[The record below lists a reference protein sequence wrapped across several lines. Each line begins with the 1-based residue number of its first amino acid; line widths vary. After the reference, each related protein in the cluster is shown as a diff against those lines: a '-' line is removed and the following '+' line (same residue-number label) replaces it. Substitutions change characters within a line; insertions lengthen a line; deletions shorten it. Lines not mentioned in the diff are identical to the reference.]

1 MDAAAEPTWMYSR
14 RVLEGLS
21 SPSQRQVS
29 AQPKSIIELH
39 NLTYRT
45 KGSSK
50 GGYRHIGTV
59 CSMDAAAE
67 PTWTYSRRVPVC
79 LYPPL
84 LRHSYTKPIKHE
96 AMPPSLYLRGYDA
109 AIIARLTPTTQDN
122 SMEPM
127 INIALR
133 AARKAGENIVR
144 ASDDLERF
152 EVKAKGVNNF
162 VSEVDINAE
171 QEIIYHLQKA
181 YPDHAIMGEESGLT
195 GSEDAEYRW
204 IIDPLD
210 GTTNFI
216 RGIPHYAVSVA
227 CTFKGKLEHA
237 VIVDPVRREEFT
249 ASRGRGAQ
257 LNGHRIR
264 VSKLASLDGAL
275 LGTGIPFKEHCD
287 DKLGPYS
294 QSMELLAGQCA
305 GIRRAGAASL
315 DLAYVA
321 AGRLDAFWE
330 IGLAPWDIAAGALLV
345 REAGGL
351 VADID
356 GSDGYLESG
365 NIVCGN
371 PKCFKAVLQTVK
383 PLLG

>member
-1 MDAAAEPTWMYSR
+1 
-14 RVLEGLS
+14 
-21 SPSQRQVS
+21 
-29 AQPKSIIELH
+29 
-39 NLTYRT
+39 
-45 KGSSK
+45 
-50 GGYRHIGTV
+50 
-59 CSMDAAAE
+59 
-67 PTWTYSRRVPVC
+67 
-79 LYPPL
+79 
-84 LRHSYTKPIKHE
+84 
-96 AMPPSLYLRGYDA
+96 
-109 AIIARLTPTTQDN
+109 
-122 SMEPM
+122 MEPM

-144 ASDDLERF
+144 ASDELHRF
-152 EVKAKGVNNF
+152 EVKAKGVNDF
-162 VSEVDINAE
+162 VTEVDVNAE
-171 QEIIYHLQKA
+171 REIIYHLQKA
-181 YPDHAIMGEESGLT
+181 YPDHAILGEESGLI
-195 GSEDAEYRW
+195 GSADAEYRW

-210 GTTNFI
+210 GTTNFV
-216 RGIPHYAVSVA
+216 RGIPHYAVSIA
-227 CTFKGKLEHA
+227 CLYRGKIEHA

-264 VSKLASLDGAL
+264 VSDLANLDGAL
-275 LGTGIPFKEHCD
+275 LGTGIPFKQHCD

-294 QSMELLAGQCA
+294 KSLEQLASQCA

-330 IGLAPWDIAAGALLV
+330 IGLAQWDIAAGVLLI

-351 VADID
+351 VADTD
-356 GSDGYLESG
+356 ASDRYMETG

-371 PKCFKAVLQTVK
+371 PKCFKAVLQVVK

>member
-1 MDAAAEPTWMYSR
+1 
-14 RVLEGLS
+14 
-21 SPSQRQVS
+21 
-29 AQPKSIIELH
+29 
-39 NLTYRT
+39 
-45 KGSSK
+45 
-50 GGYRHIGTV
+50 
-59 CSMDAAAE
+59 
-67 PTWTYSRRVPVC
+67 
-79 LYPPL
+79 
-84 LRHSYTKPIKHE
+84 
-96 AMPPSLYLRGYDA
+96 
-109 AIIARLTPTTQDN
+109 
-122 SMEPM
+122 MEPM

-144 ASDDLERF
+144 ASDDLHRF
-152 EVKAKGVNNF
+152 EVKAKGINNF
-162 VSEVDINAE
+162 VTEVDINAE
-171 QEIIYHLQKA
+171 REIIYHLQKA
-181 YPDHAIMGEESGLT
+181 FPDHAILGEESGLI
-195 GSEDAEYRW
+195 GSAEAEYRW

-216 RGIPHYAVSVA
+216 RGIPHYAVSIA
-227 CTFKGKLEHA
+227 CMYRGKIEHA
-237 VIVDPVRREEFT
+237 VVLDPVRQEEFT

-264 VSKLASLDGAL
+264 VSDLASLDGAL
-275 LGTGIPFKEHCD
+275 LGTGIPFKNHCD

-294 QSMELLAGQCA
+294 KSIEVLASQCA

-330 IGLAPWDIAAGALLV
+330 IGLAQWDIAAGVLLV

-356 GSDGYLESG
+356 ASDNYLESG

-371 PKCFKAVLQTVK
+371 PKCFKAVLQVVK
-383 PLLG
+383 PLLS

>member
-1 MDAAAEPTWMYSR
+1 
-14 RVLEGLS
+14 
-21 SPSQRQVS
+21 
-29 AQPKSIIELH
+29 
-39 NLTYRT
+39 
-45 KGSSK
+45 
-50 GGYRHIGTV
+50 
-59 CSMDAAAE
+59 
-67 PTWTYSRRVPVC
+67 
-79 LYPPL
+79 
-84 LRHSYTKPIKHE
+84 
-96 AMPPSLYLRGYDA
+96 
-109 AIIARLTPTTQDN
+109 
-122 SMEPM
+122 MEPM

-144 ASDDLERF
+144 ASDDLHRF
-152 EVKAKGVNNF
+152 EVKAKGINDF
-162 VSEVDINAE
+162 VTEVDINAE

-181 YPDHAIMGEESGLT
+181 YPDHAFLGEESGLI

-210 GTTNFI
+210 GTTNFV
-216 RGIPHYAVSVA
+216 RGIPHFAISIA
-227 CTFKGKLEHA
+227 CMYRGKIEHA
-237 VIVDPVRREEFT
+237 VVLDPVRREEFT

-264 VSKLASLDGAL
+264 VSDLANLEGAL
-275 LGTGIPFKEHCD
+275 LGTGIPFKNHCD
-287 DKLGPYS
+287 DKLVPYS
-294 QSMELLAGQCA
+294 KSIEVLASQCA

-330 IGLAPWDIAAGALLV
+330 IGLAQWDIAAGVLLV

-356 GSDGYLESG
+356 ASENFLETG

-371 PKCFKAVLQTVK
+371 PKCFKAVLQVVK
-383 PLLG
+383 PLLS

>member
-1 MDAAAEPTWMYSR
+1 
-14 RVLEGLS
+14 
-21 SPSQRQVS
+21 
-29 AQPKSIIELH
+29 
-39 NLTYRT
+39 
-45 KGSSK
+45 
-50 GGYRHIGTV
+50 
-59 CSMDAAAE
+59 
-67 PTWTYSRRVPVC
+67 
-79 LYPPL
+79 
-84 LRHSYTKPIKHE
+84 
-96 AMPPSLYLRGYDA
+96 
-109 AIIARLTPTTQDN
+109 
-122 SMEPM
+122 MEPM
-127 INIALR
+127 IKIALR

-144 ASDDLERF
+144 ASDELHRF

-162 VSEVDINAE
+162 VTEVDLNAE
-171 QEIIYHLQKA
+171 QEIIYQLQKA
-181 YPDHAIMGEESGLT
+181 YPDHAILGEESGFI

-216 RGIPHYAVSVA
+216 RGIPHYAVSIA
-227 CTFKGKLEHA
+227 CMYRGKLEHA
-237 VIVDPVRREEFT
+237 VIVDPVRHEEFT

-264 VSKLASLDGAL
+264 VSDLANLEGAL
-275 LGTGIPFKEHCD
+275 LGTGIPFKNHCD
-287 DKLGPYS
+287 DKLEAYS
-294 QSMELLAGQCA
+294 KSIEVLASQCA

-330 IGLAPWDIAAGALLV
+330 IGLSSWDMAAGVLLV

-356 GSDGYLESG
+356 ASDNYLDSG

-371 PKCFKAVLQTVK
+371 PKCFKAVLQVVK
-383 PLLG
+383 PLLS

>member
-1 MDAAAEPTWMYSR
+1 
-14 RVLEGLS
+14 
-21 SPSQRQVS
+21 
-29 AQPKSIIELH
+29 
-39 NLTYRT
+39 
-45 KGSSK
+45 
-50 GGYRHIGTV
+50 
-59 CSMDAAAE
+59 
-67 PTWTYSRRVPVC
+67 
-79 LYPPL
+79 
-84 LRHSYTKPIKHE
+84 
-96 AMPPSLYLRGYDA
+96 
-109 AIIARLTPTTQDN
+109 
-122 SMEPM
+122 MEPM

-152 EVKAKGVNNF
+152 EVRAKGVNNF
-162 VSEVDINAE
+162 VSDVDVAAE
-171 QEIIYHLQKA
+171 KEIIYHLHKA
-181 YPDHAIMGEESGLT
+181 YPDHAILGEETGLS
-195 GSEDAEYRW
+195 GSEDADYRW

-210 GTTNFI
+210 GTTNFV
-216 RGIPHYAVSVA
+216 RGIPHYAVSIA
-227 CTFKGKLEHA
+227 CLYKGKLEHA

-257 LNGHRIR
+257 LNGRRIR
-264 VSKLASLDGAL
+264 VSKLPGLDGAL
-275 LGTGIPFKEHCD
+275 LGTGIPFKDHCD

-294 QSMELLAGQCA
+294 KAVEVLAGQCA

-321 AGRLDAFWE
+321 AGRLDGFWE

-356 GSDGYLESG
+356 ASENFMQSG

-371 PKCFKAVLQTVK
+371 PKCFKAVLQVVK

>member
-1 MDAAAEPTWMYSR
+1 
-14 RVLEGLS
+14 
-21 SPSQRQVS
+21 
-29 AQPKSIIELH
+29 
-39 NLTYRT
+39 
-45 KGSSK
+45 
-50 GGYRHIGTV
+50 
-59 CSMDAAAE
+59 
-67 PTWTYSRRVPVC
+67 
-79 LYPPL
+79 
-84 LRHSYTKPIKHE
+84 
-96 AMPPSLYLRGYDA
+96 
-109 AIIARLTPTTQDN
+109 
-122 SMEPM
+122 MEPM

-144 ASDDLERF
+144 ASDELHRF

-162 VSEVDINAE
+162 VTEVDINAE
-171 QEIIYHLQKA
+171 REIVYHLQKA
-181 YPDHAIMGEESGLT
+181 YPDHAILGEESGLI
-195 GSEDAEYRW
+195 GNKDAEYRW

-216 RGIPHYAVSVA
+216 RGIPHYAVSIA
-227 CTFKGKLEHA
+227 CMYRGKIEHA
-237 VIVDPVRREEFT
+237 VIVDPVRQEEFT

-264 VSKLASLDGAL
+264 VSDLASLDGAL
-275 LGTGIPFKEHCD
+275 LGTGIPFKDHCD
-287 DKLGPYS
+287 DKLAPYS
-294 QSMELLAGQCA
+294 KSLEILASQCA

-330 IGLAPWDIAAGALLV
+330 IGLAEWDIAAGVLLV

-351 VADID
+351 VADVD
-356 GSDGYLESG
+356 ASDNYLDTG

-371 PKCFKAVLQTVK
+371 PKCFKAVLQVVK

>member
-1 MDAAAEPTWMYSR
+1 
-14 RVLEGLS
+14 
-21 SPSQRQVS
+21 
-29 AQPKSIIELH
+29 
-39 NLTYRT
+39 
-45 KGSSK
+45 
-50 GGYRHIGTV
+50 
-59 CSMDAAAE
+59 
-67 PTWTYSRRVPVC
+67 
-79 LYPPL
+79 
-84 LRHSYTKPIKHE
+84 
-96 AMPPSLYLRGYDA
+96 
-109 AIIARLTPTTQDN
+109 
-122 SMEPM
+122 MEPM

-152 EVKAKGVNNF
+152 EVRAKGVNNF
-162 VSEVDINAE
+162 VSDVDVAAE
-171 QEIIYHLQKA
+171 KEIIYHLHKA
-181 YPDHAIMGEESGLT
+181 YPDHAILGEETGLS
-195 GSEDAEYRW
+195 GSEDADYRW
-204 IIDPLD
+204 VIDPLD
-210 GTTNFI
+210 GTTNFV
-216 RGIPHYAVSVA
+216 RGIPHYAVSIA
-227 CTFKGKLEHA
+227 CLYKGKLEHA

-257 LNGHRIR
+257 LNGRRIR
-264 VSKLASLDGAL
+264 VSKLPGLDGAL
-275 LGTGIPFKEHCD
+275 LGTGIPFKDHCD

-294 QSMELLAGQCA
+294 KAVEVLAGQCA

-321 AGRLDAFWE
+321 AGRLDGFWE

-356 GSDGYLESG
+356 ASENFMQSG

-371 PKCFKAVLQTVK
+371 PKCFKAVLQVVK

>member
-1 MDAAAEPTWMYSR
+1 
-14 RVLEGLS
+14 
-21 SPSQRQVS
+21 
-29 AQPKSIIELH
+29 
-39 NLTYRT
+39 
-45 KGSSK
+45 
-50 GGYRHIGTV
+50 
-59 CSMDAAAE
+59 
-67 PTWTYSRRVPVC
+67 
-79 LYPPL
+79 
-84 LRHSYTKPIKHE
+84 
-96 AMPPSLYLRGYDA
+96 
-109 AIIARLTPTTQDN
+109 
-122 SMEPM
+122 MEPM

-144 ASDDLERF
+144 ASDELHRF

-162 VSEVDINAE
+162 VTEVDVAAE
-171 QEIIYHLQKA
+171 REIIYHLQKA
-181 YPDHAIMGEESGLT
+181 YPDHAILGEESGLI
-195 GSEDAEYRW
+195 GDENAEYRW

-210 GTTNFI
+210 GTTNFV
-216 RGIPHYAVSVA
+216 RGIPHYAVSIA
-227 CTFKGKLEHA
+227 CMYRGRVEHA
-237 VIVDPVRREEFT
+237 VILDPVRREEFT

-264 VSKLASLDGAL
+264 VSDMVSLDGAL

-287 DKLGPYS
+287 DKLAPYS
-294 QSMELLAGQCA
+294 KTIEVLAGQCA

-330 IGLAPWDIAAGALLV
+330 IGLAQWDIAAGVLLV

-356 GSDGYLESG
+356 GSDNYLESG

-371 PKCFKAVLQTVK
+371 PRCFKAVLQVVK